1 MHTTSSPKSFAVA
14 RPDHSGPFAPR
25 GSRGRLARRG
35 WVGVLGDAAAQRLHQ
50 IDHPMGAANVGL
62 RSGTAPACLALRCA
76 SSVDSVIA
84 ALNDMAVRS

>member
-50 IDHPMGAANVGL
+50 IDHPMGRGKRRFALWNGTGL
-62 RSGTAPACLALRCA
+62 LGLEMREQRRFGHCCA
-76 SSVDSVIA
+76 E
-84 ALNDMAVRS
+84 

>member
-50 IDHPMGAANVGL
+50 IDHPMGRGK
-62 RSGTAPACLALRCA
+62 RRSSGTAPACLALRCA

>member
-1 MHTTSSPKSFAVA
+1 
-14 RPDHSGPFAPR
+14 
-25 GSRGRLARRG
+25 
-35 WVGVLGDAAAQRLHQ
+35 
-50 IDHPMGAANVGL
+50 L